1 MDQRIAAILTIGI
14 FPFRVRSRITAG
26 MKIGICSFSFHRLLA
41 AGKQD
46 IFQYIKDCKDLGCTQ
61 LDPWV
66 AHLSPPHDG
75 STVIQGG
82 RNPSQSHQ
90 TFFATPDD
98 AFVRR
103 IVAAAGSAG
112 LPFGTIAVD
121 GAHIYEPDDATR
133 QANRERAYRWL
144 DVARQLGATQVR
156 IDAGGPEEMPPDA
169 FRIIVDGYRD
179 LIARA
184 RPMGIE
190 ILTENHW
197 GPTRL
202 PDNVLRLLEACPG
215 LGFLYD
221 TRNWKPE
228 LIAEGRRKLAPFA
241 TATHVKCPR
250 AGGNGDDPNEDVAG
264 AVKLLLDAGYDGAW
278 GIESVP
284 LDGDEIAGARRT
296 IELLRRLAD

>member
-1 MDQRIAAILTIGI
+1 MR
-14 FPFRVRSRITAG
+14 
-26 MKIGICSFSFHRLLA
+26 IGICSFSFHRLLA

-46 IFQYIKDCKDLGCTQ
+46 IFGYIRDCKDLGCTQ
-61 LDPWV
+61 LDPWI
-66 AHLSPPHDG
+66 AHLSPPAEGDA
-75 STVIQGG
+75 VIHGG

-98 AFVRR
+98 AYVDR
-103 IVAAAGSAG
+103 IAAAAREAG

-121 GAHIYEPDDATR
+121 GAHLYENDDATR
-133 QANRERAYRWL
+133 AANRRRAYRWL
-144 DVARQLGATQVR
+144 EVAHRLGARQVR
-156 IDAGGPEEMPPDA
+156 IDAGGPADMPPDA
-169 FRIIVDGYRD
+169 FAVIVEGYRD

-197 GPTRL
+197 GPTRI
-202 PDNVLRLLEACPG
+202 PDNVLRLIEAAPG

-228 LIAEGRRKLAPFA
+228 LIAEGRRKLAPHA
-241 TATHVKCPR
+241 AATHVKYPV
-250 AGGNGDDPNEDVAG
+250 ADPDSGADEDTAS
-264 AVKLLLDAGYDGAW
+264 AVKCLLDAGYSGTW

-284 LDGDEIAGARRT
+284 PDGDELAGAART
-296 IELLRRLAD
+296 IALLRKIVT

>member
-1 MDQRIAAILTIGI
+1 MR
-14 FPFRVRSRITAG
+14 
-26 MKIGICSFSFHRLLA
+26 IGICSFSFHRLLA

-46 IFQYIKDCKDLGCTQ
+46 IFQYIKDCKQLGCTQ
-61 LDPWV
+61 LDPWI
-66 AHLSPPHDG
+66 AHLSPPEDAG
-75 STVIQGG
+75 AVIQGG

-98 AFVRR
+98 AYVRR
-103 IVAAAGSAG
+103 IGAAAREAG

-121 GAHIYEPDDATR
+121 GAHIYEPDEAVR
-133 QANRERAYRWL
+133 NANRDRACRWL
-144 DVARQLGATQVR
+144 DVAHQLGATQVR
-156 IDAGGPEEMPPDA
+156 IDAGGPEEMPADV
-169 FRIIVDGYRD
+169 FRIIVEGYRD

-197 GPTRL
+197 GPTKV
-202 PDNVLRLLEACPG
+202 PDNVLRLLDACPR

-228 LIAEGRRKLAPFA
+228 LIEEGRRKLAPYA
-241 TATHVKCPR
+241 RATHVKCSR
-250 AGGNGDDPNEDVAG
+250 WDAGGNEPDEDVTDAI
-264 AVKLLLDAGYDGAW
+264 KLLLDAGYQGVW

-284 LDGDEIAGARRT
+284 PDGDEIAGARRT
-296 IELLRRLAD
+296 IELLRRLVT